1 MLYGFQSAFIFLNY
15 LFDPG
20 SKAVSYVEKIVF
32 IANSLT
38 QDWEKLSELPCTM
51 QLKSDGARPVLMP
64 LCGAALLIWVRWAGI
79 PLSDIVQKVN
89 TIPGDFHLPFW
100 YPGTLGPKS
109 PNVALPNNTDSNHL
123 LVLGI

>member
-1 MLYGFQSAFIFLNY
+1 MC
-15 LFDPG
+15 
-20 SKAVSYVEKIVF
+20 YVEKIVF

>member
-20 SKAVSYVEKIVF
+20 SKAVSYVEKTVF

-38 QDWEKLSELPCTM
+38 QDWEKLSELPCIM

-64 LCGAALLIWVRWAGI
+64 LESHCLTHLGAVGRDSSLWHCAESEYCPWWLP
-79 PLSDIVQKVN
+79 PLFLTSSAPIAQ
-89 TIPGDFHLPFW
+89 
-100 YPGTLGPKS
+100 YA
-109 PNVALPNNTDSNHL
+109 ALPNNMDSNHM
-123 LVLGI
+123 LVLST